1 MAAMGRHG
9 LIAALGNHLPKVDQF
24 NALTPEPG
32 HFTFQ
37 YFKGLWIRVT
47 DQYGGSLFARQLDA
61 KPQLPGNRLGCAYII
76 EEYIAR
82 NMRQVD

>member
-37 YFKGLWIRVT
+37 YFEGLRVRVT
-47 DQYGGSLFARQLDA
+47 DQYG
-61 KPQLPGNRLGCAYII
+61 
-76 EEYIAR
+76 
-82 NMRQVD
+82 